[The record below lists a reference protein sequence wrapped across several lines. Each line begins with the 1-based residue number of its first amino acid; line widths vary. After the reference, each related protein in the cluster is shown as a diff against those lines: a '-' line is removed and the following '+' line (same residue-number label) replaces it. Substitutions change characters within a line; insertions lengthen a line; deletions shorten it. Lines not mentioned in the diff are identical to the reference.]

1 MRWTL
6 SLMTVTISTATEE
19 EVQSGEIGRRLRE
32 FNYTRIGKYPAD
44 QYIRL
49 NAREADGSVVG
60 GIRAVV
66 AFYWLRVEVLWVD
79 EATRGRGIGSHLLA
93 EAERLA
99 RVMGARN
106 AALETFEWQA
116 PGFYQK
122 HGYEEVARLEG
133 YVKDFYLA
141 LMKKVL

>member
-1 MRWTL
+1 
-6 SLMTVTISTATEE
+6 MTVTVSPATAE

-32 FNYTRIGKYPAD
+32 FNYTYVGEYPATE
-44 QYIRL
+44 YIRL
-49 NAREADGSVVG
+49 NTREGDGSVVG
-60 GIRAVV
+60 GVRAVV
-66 AFYWLRVEVLWVD
+66 ALYWLRIEVLWVD
-79 EATRGRGIGSHLLA
+79 EAARGKGIGSRLLV

-99 RVMGARN
+99 RAMGARN

-133 YVKDFYLA
+133 YAKGFYLA
-141 LMKKVL
+141 LMKKAL

>member
-1 MRWTL
+1 
-6 SLMTVTISTATEE
+6 MTVTISPATEE

-32 FNYTRIGKYPAD
+32 FNYTYVGEYPAT

-66 AFYWLRVEVLWVD
+66 ALFWLRVEVLWVD
-79 EATRGRGIGSHLLA
+79 EAVRERGIGSRLLA
-93 EAERLA
+93 DAERLA
-99 RVMGARN
+99 REMGARN

-116 PGFYQK
+116 PRFYQK

-133 YVKDFYLA
+133 YVKGFYLA
-141 LMKKVL
+141 LMKKAL

>member
-1 MRWTL
+1 
-6 SLMTVTISTATEE
+6 MTVTISPATEE
-19 EVQSGEIGRRLRE
+19 EVQSGEIGRRLRD
-32 FNYTRIGKYPAD
+32 FNYTYVGKYPAT

-49 NAREADGSVVG
+49 NARQADGSVVG

-66 AFYWLRVEVLWVD
+66 ALYWLRVEVLWVD
-79 EATRGRGIGSHLLA
+79 EASRGRGIGSQLLA

-99 RVMGARN
+99 REMGARN

-116 PGFYQK
+116 PRFYQR

-133 YVKDFYLA
+133 YIEDFYLA
-141 LMKKVL
+141 LMKKAL